1 MSIKPSTWIWHRG
14 DLVPW
19 ENATVHVLSHALH
32 YGTSVFEGIRCYPTS
47 SGPQFFR
54 LEDHIERLLASAHI
68 YRMPVTMSA
77 ADLIE
82 ACQLVVS
89 ENKLQNAYLRPIIF
103 YGYGSMGIR
112 PTAATQLEMAIAAFE
127 WGAYL
132 GEEGIEKGIDVGV
145 TSWQRA
151 APNTH
156 PQLAKAGGNYLA
168 SFFMVDEA
176 RRYGY
181 TEMIALNNQGYLS
194 EGPGENLFIVRK
206 NKIYTPSIHCSILE
220 GLTRDSIMVLARDL
234 GYEVEEGTYPRELLY
249 LADELFFTGTAAEI
263 TPIRSVDGQPVG
275 EGKPGPVTKALQRAF
290 FGLFKGETID
300 RWNWLTPL
308 QKSSEAPAR
317 ERHAKKDGI

>member
-14 DLVPW
+14 ELVPW

-32 YGTSVFEGIRCYPTS
+32 YGTSVFEGIRCYPTPK
-47 SGPQFFR
+47 GPQFFR
-54 LEDHIERLLASAHI
+54 LEDHIERLLESAHI
-68 YRMPVTMSA
+68 YRMPVPLQKQA
-77 ADLIE
+77 LIE
-82 ACQLVVS
+82 ACHQVVA
-89 ENKLQNAYLRPIIF
+89 ENKLQNAYVRPIIF
-103 YGYGSMGIR
+103 YGYGSMGVR

-132 GEEGIEKGIDVGV
+132 GEEGLEKGIDVGV
-145 TSWQRA
+145 TSWQRS

-176 RRYGY
+176 KRYGY
-181 TEMIALNNQGYLS
+181 TEMIALNSQGFLS

-220 GLTRDSIMVLARDL
+220 GLTRDTVMVLAREL
-234 GYEVEEGTYPRELLY
+234 GYELEEGTYPRELLY

-263 TPIRSVDGQPVG
+263 TPIRSVDGQKVG
-275 EGKPGPVTKALQRAF
+275 EGKPGPVTKALQRSF

-300 RWNWLTPL
+300 RWGWLSPL
-308 QKSSEAPAR
+308 GKAGPAQAG
-317 ERHAKKDGI
+317 ERHAKKDGL